1 MLVKS
6 KNYKA
11 VYHRKWGTERI
22 YYMSHSLSNSGWNR
36 LSYLFK
42 YLNLLVFRC
51 FIPPEVV
58 IGERL
63 DLPHGGFGVVIHKNT
78 RIGDDAI
85 IFHNVTIAEGGANI
99 GDRVYIGTGTVII
112 GSVTIGSDVKI
123 GANCIV
129 NFDVPSNSTVV
140 SPVASIK

>member
-1 MLVKS
+1 MLAKS

-22 YYMSHSLSNSGWNR
+22 YYLSHSLSKSGWCK

-42 YLNLLVFRC
+42 YLNLIIFRC

-58 IGERL
+58 IGKRL
-63 DLPHGGFGVVIHKNT
+63 DLPHGGFGVVIHRNT
-78 RIGDDAI
+78 KIGDDAI
-85 IFHNVTIAEGGANI
+85 IFHNVTIAEGGAII
-99 GDRVYIGTGTVII
+99 GDRVYIGTGAVII
-112 GSVTIGSDVKI
+112 GSVVIGDDVKI

-140 SPVASIK
+140 SPIASIK